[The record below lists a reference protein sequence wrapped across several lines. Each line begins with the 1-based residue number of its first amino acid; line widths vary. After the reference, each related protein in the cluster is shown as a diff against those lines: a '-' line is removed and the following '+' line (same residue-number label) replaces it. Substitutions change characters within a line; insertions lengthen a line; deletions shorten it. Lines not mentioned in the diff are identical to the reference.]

1 MERRAAEEAAATLA
15 DLDVGAIQE
24 SGAREAVVRLMHM
37 VELLAGE
44 NRTLRETN
52 ARLEDELR
60 RLKGQSPRPPGA
72 KGQGKNQGSRG
83 NFSSELER
91 RVPKGWS
98 KSAKVEHLSID
109 REETVVVDATVL
121 PADAVFKGHVAVV
134 VQDVEVKRDNVRFLK
149 EKWYSPCERR
159 TFLAELP
166 AGYQGTFGPGLR
178 SLATVLYFGMEA
190 SEPKIAEFLR
200 NVGITISD
208 GHISDLLIKGR
219 EGFHAEADAIREA
232 GLASSPWQHL
242 DTTVT
247 SVKGQTH
254 HTHVLA
260 NPLYTAY
267 DTRPTKDR
275 LATIDVLA
283 GWQGRRYLLNDE
295 AWAYLDRCGLS
306 PKRRRELTKLPWA
319 ILMEE
324 SALEALLAE
333 HVPKLGPT
341 QRRWVKEALAVAAYH
356 AGLGFPEVK
365 LLVCDDAHAFNWVT
379 DELALCWIHEG
390 RHYAK
395 LGAILR
401 WHEGLLRDFRTKFW
415 TYYRALEAYRL
426 DPTEAARQRLDGE
439 FDTLFTTQTGYR
451 PLDDRIALTFAK
463 RSQLLSVLLHPEV
476 PLQNNPAELG
486 ARRRVR
492 KRDVSFG
499 PQTLAGLKAW
509 DTFQTLAA
517 TAQKLNVSFYHY
529 IHDRIRGSHSLPAL
543 ADLIHQ
549 RTPALNLG
557 SSWATS

>member
-1 MERRAAEEAAATLA
+1 MDSRVAEEAAATLA
-15 DLDVGAIQE
+15 ELDVSAIQDA
-24 SGAREAVVRLMHM
+24 GAREAIVRLMHL
-37 VELLAGE
+37 VELLAAE
-44 NRTLRETN
+44 NRTLRGTV
-52 ARLEDELR
+52 AWQEDELR
-60 RLKGQSPRPPGA
+60 RLKGQSPRPPVA
-72 KGQGKNQGSRG
+72 KGKGGATRE
-83 NFSSELER
+83 NFASEQER
-91 RVPKGWS
+91 RVPKTWA

-109 REETVVVDATVL
+109 REETAVVDASML

-134 VQDVEVKRDNVRFLK
+134 VQDVVVKRDNVRFLK
-149 EKWYSPCERR
+149 EKWYSPSERR
-159 TFLAELP
+159 TYLAELP
-166 AGYQGTFGPGLR
+166 AGYEGAFGPGLR
-178 SLATVLYFGMEA
+178 SLATVLYFGMEG

-200 NVGITISD
+200 NVGTVISD
-208 GHISDLLIKGR
+208 GHVSDLLIHKR
-219 EGFHAEADAIREA
+219 AGFHAEADSIRQA
-232 GLASSPWQHL
+232 GLASSPWHHL
-242 DTTVT
+242 DTTIT
-247 SVKGQTH
+247 SVKGQAH

-283 GWQGRRYLLNDE
+283 GWQGRRYLLNEE
-295 AWAYLDRCGLS
+295 ALAYLDRVGLS
-306 PKRRRELTKLPWA
+306 PKRGRELAHLPWA
-319 ILMEE
+319 TLLEE
-324 SALEALLAE
+324 STLEALLAE

-356 AGLGFPEVK
+356 AGLGFPVVK

-401 WHEGLLRDFRTKFW
+401 WHEGLLSDFRTKFW
-415 TYYRALEAYRL
+415 TYYHDLEAYRL
-426 DPTEAARQRLDGE
+426 DPTEAARLRLDGE
-439 FDTLFTTQTGYR
+439 FDTLFTTKTGYR
-451 PLDDRIALTFAK
+451 PLDDRIALTLAK

-476 PLQNNPAELG
+476 PLHNNPAELG

-499 PQTLAGLKAW
+499 PQTPAGLKAW

-517 TAQKLNVSFYHY
+517 TAQKLHVSFYHY
-529 IHDRIRGSHSLPAL
+529 IHDRISGANAMPAL

-549 RTPALNLG
+549 RAPTLNLG
-557 SSWATS
+557 SSWPPS